1 MALKIHFPFNGNE
14 GQMGAISEVIIMG
27 TPTSLHFAADE
38 ERSLQYLAYIEDDL
52 HGYRLNESLLTDST
66 HPPFTITLWYKSEP
80 LTLLDTTQI
89 NYRIPTLFYLAN
101 ELTTENTTMALGF
114 DINGRAGFVT
124 SGLADEEGQII
135 EGYRLDS
142 IGKNLCD
149 ANWHHLAISYD
160 GEKGSLYVD
169 GRICESTEQALNL
182 TAQFKL
188 LVFNMP
194 APGTEIVDNNVR
206 VGQQGLYD
214 FRIYDTALS
223 GSEIRDLIN
232 VTGGEVE
239 NNYVPFVPK
248 TLPKDPEE
256 VAKTLKYLR
265 SYFDWYHIITTANIH
280 NDTKHAD
287 EMTYYNVDLENRTV
301 EAPKDLGVSTDQ
313 RAEIVYF
320 SMKRYYQGY
329 DLSKATG
336 IIEYINAKGEKY
348 TYGIPFYDIVT
359 LNQDCISPVE
369 AYDAAVYEAIKQEQ
383 QRVVFPWVVSS
394 DVTAAAGD
402 IKFNISFYVVDAE
415 GKLITSITTHSATS
429 HVKQG
434 IDINPELHGL
444 INNLELPTI
453 QELYDMYASLAPEER
468 ALYWEDEVNEAPKAM
483 PYLIKM
489 TLPPQ

>member
-1 MALKIHFPFNGNE
+1 MALKIHFPLNGNE
-14 GQMGAISEVIIMG
+14 AQMGTIYEVETVG
-27 TPTSLHFAADE
+27 SPTSLHFESDAARE
-38 ERSLQYLAYIEDDL
+38 VQYLAWIEDNV
-52 HGYRLNESLLTDST
+52 HGYRLTEPLLTDSM

-80 LTLLDTTQI
+80 LTLIDTTQAE
-89 NYRIPTLFYLAN
+89 YLIPTLFYLAN
-101 ELTTENTTMALGF
+101 DLSSDSTTMTLGF
-114 DINGRAGFVT
+114 DIHGKATFITSGSADENGRIT
-124 SGLADEEGQII
+124 D
-135 EGYRLDS
+135 GYRLES
-142 IGKNLCD
+142 IDKNLCD
-149 ANWHHLAISYD
+149 ANWHHLAFTYD
-160 GEKGSLYVD
+160 GQKGSMYID
-169 GRICESTEQALNL
+169 GKICESTETALNL
-182 TAQFKL
+182 TAQFQW

-194 APGTEIVDNNVR
+194 APGSEMTDNNVI

-214 FRIYDTALS
+214 FRIYDTSLG

-232 VTGGEVE
+232 VTGGEVD

-248 TLPKDPEE
+248 TLPKDPEK

-280 NDTKHAD
+280 NDTKHAN

-301 EAPKDLGVSTDQ
+301 EAPKDLGVSTDH

-336 IIEYINAKGEKY
+336 IIEYVNAKGKKY

-444 INNLELPTI
+444 IDNLELPTI

-468 ALYWEDEVNEAPKAM
+468 VLYWEDEVNEAPKAK